1 MESVPA
7 GDLSSLNA
15 RCDHS
20 WMRDLTADPETE
32 RHAPNKTSRQ
42 VKSGHYVRVLPSPL
56 PDPQLVAFSPAMAAE
71 LGLSAEACG
80 TAEFAR
86 LFSGDLSVAD
96 RFESWATPYALS
108 IFGEEMYDNC
118 PFKNGN
124 GYGDG
129 RAMSIGEA
137 LMPNGRRWEM
147 QLKGGGATPF
157 CRGADGR
164 AVLRSSVRE
173 FLASEAMHHMGVET
187 TRALSLVT
195 SKAEMANRPWY
206 SGSKAIPDID
216 EKFMQEQFGAKYE
229 SIPPEMRE
237 MAKEQVRS
245 QLRNPDKM
253 QREPCAITCRVAP
266 SFTRIGHLDLHGR
279 RARRGGPPER
289 QALELMVQHAL
300 AREFA
305 DVDDPSANMQIR
317 TLGLLR
323 GSSARLSKLMADWL
337 RVGYVQ
343 GNFNSDNCLIAGR
356 TMDYGPFGFVERYD
370 PLFNM
375 WTGGGDK
382 FAFINQP
389 GAAHKNFATLVR
401 ACAPLLNQQGVEE
414 AQQLVTDFPKAC
426 SETVNDMWRQKLG
439 LQAWDADVE
448 ELHGALLKLMASSPT
463 DYTLLWRQLAEI
475 PARGLSGSEA
485 LAALRPAFYAE
496 QMAPQ
501 AESAWASWLERWI
514 ARLAR
519 EGVKGEDVAA
529 AMRRVSPKYIPRE
542 WMLVEAYR
550 AAERG
555 DHSGVQTLY
564 ELFAKP
570 FDEHPELAGRYYRQ
584 APQGSHNQAGVGFM
598 S

>member
-1 MESVPA
+1 MEAPPA
-7 GDLSSLNA
+7 GDLGLLNS

-20 WMRDLTADPETE
+20 WMRDLTADPETDK
-32 RHAPNKTSRQ
+32 HAPNKTSRQ
-42 VKSGHYVRVLPSPL
+42 VKSGHYVRVLPTPL
-56 PDPQLVAFSPAMAAE
+56 PDPRLVAFSPAMAAE
-71 LGLSAEACG
+71 LALTAEACRS
-80 TAEFAR
+80 AEFAR

-96 RFESWATPYALS
+96 GFDSWATPYALS

-129 RAMSIGEA
+129 RAVSIGEA
-137 LMPNGRRWEM
+137 LMPSGRRWEM

-187 TRALSLVT
+187 TRALSLVVSQSET
-195 SKAEMANRPWY
+195 ANRPWY
-206 SGSKAIPDID
+206 SGTKELPDVD
-216 EKFMQEQFGAKYE
+216 EKFMEEQFGARYA
-229 SIPPEMRE
+229 SIPPELRE
-237 MAKEQVRS
+237 MAKEQVKM
-245 QLRNPDKM
+245 QMRNPDKM

-266 SFTRIGHLDLHGR
+266 SFTRVGHLDLHGR

-289 QALELMVQHAL
+289 QALELIVQHAL
-300 AREFA
+300 SREFA
-305 DVDDPSANMQIR
+305 ESDDPSSSMQSR
-317 TLGLLR
+317 TLSLLR
-323 GSSARLSKLMADWL
+323 GSSARLSRLMADWL

-382 FAFINQP
+382 FAFLQQP
-389 GAAHKNFATLVR
+389 GAAHKNFATLVK
-401 ACAPLLNQQGVEE
+401 ACAPLLDQQGVEE
-414 AQQLVTDFPKAC
+414 AQRLVTDFPRAC
-426 SETVNDMWRQKLG
+426 AEAVNDMWRQKLG
-439 LQAWDADVE
+439 LQTWDADAS
-448 ELHGALLKLMASSPT
+448 ELHGALLKLMAASPT
-463 DYTLLWRQLAEI
+463 DYTILWRQLAEI
-475 PARGLSGSEA
+475 LAKGLSGA
-485 LAALRPAFYAE
+485 DAFAALQLAFYSG
-496 QMAPQ
+496 QTPPR
-501 AESAWASWLERWI
+501 ESTWMSWLERWL

-519 EGVKGEDVAA
+519 EGQKGEEVAA
-529 AMRRVSPKYIPRE
+529 AMRRVSPKFIPRE

-550 AAERG
+550 SAERG
-555 DHSGVQTLY
+555 DYSGVQTLY
-564 ELFAKP
+564 QLFATP
-570 FDEHPELAGRYYRQ
+570 FDEHPELANRYYRQ